1 VNTSL
6 KGDRTEAVVL
16 SVLAKAGYTILVP
29 FGVARYDLAVDDGT
43 GEGIK
48 TIQCKT
54 GRIRQGCVAWN
65 ACSQN
70 RDTKERRDYRG
81 QVDYFGV
88 WSPDNDKVY
97 LVPVGD
103 VAVSEGRL
111 RLDAAKNNQ
120 KFGVRLAADY
130 EVHGALA
137 QFLVERVHGM
147 HEVAGSSPAGSTWVV
162 PSTYARA

>member
-1 VNTSL
+1 MNTSS

-16 SVLAKAGYTILVP
+16 SALAKAGYTILVP

-43 GEGIK
+43 GIK
-48 TIQCKT
+48 TVQCKT
-54 GRIRQGCVAWN
+54 GRTHQGCVAWN

-97 LVPVGD
+97 LVPVED

-111 RLDAAKNNQ
+111 RLEATKNNQ
-120 KFGVRLAADY
+120 RVGVRLAADY
-130 EVHGALA
+130 EVMGL
-137 QFLVERVHGM
+137 
-147 HEVAGSSPAGSTWVV
+147 
-162 PSTYARA
+162 